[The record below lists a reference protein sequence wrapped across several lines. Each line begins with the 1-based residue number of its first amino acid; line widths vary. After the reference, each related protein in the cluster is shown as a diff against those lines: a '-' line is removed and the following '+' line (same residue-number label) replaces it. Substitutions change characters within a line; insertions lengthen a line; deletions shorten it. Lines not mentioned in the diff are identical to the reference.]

1 MRTKKVTV
9 LSYDKG
15 WKDDFAAIQK
25 ELVSAI
31 GELILGIEHVG
42 STSVE
47 GLSAK
52 PCIDIDVV
60 LPDYSVFDEAV
71 RRLAAIGYQYEGD
84 LGIPHRHAF
93 AYRDKPHLQT
103 HHLYL
108 CPQFSPELHR
118 HITFR
123 DYLRTHPE
131 AVKEYSAVKEEAAR
145 LFPDDIDRYIQH
157 KSPCIQKIYTLC
169 GLNGPAE
176 AKGGPTMKKIIAVNG
191 SPRTAWNTAQ
201 LIRKA
206 AEGAQSAGAEI
217 KVYDLYQLEP
227 FTGCVSCFGCKLQP
241 NLGKCVCR
249 DGLSQLLEDI
259 RTADGLILGSPNYLS
274 DITAGLRALYERL
287 VFQYITYK
295 KEPRS
300 YNDRLIPVLFVM
312 TSNASAEMYDR
323 IGYTAKLESYQSM
336 LGRLVGETKVLV
348 SADTLQVN
356 DYDRYDWTSFD
367 PEAKKRRR
375 ETVFPTELD
384 AAFELGKEMVLSPW
398 QK

>member
-108 CPQFSPELHR
+108 CPRFSPELHR

-145 LFPDDIDRYIQH
+145 LFPDDIDRYIQY

-176 AKGGPTMKKIIAVNG
+176 TKGGPTMKKIIAVNG
-191 SPRTAWNTAQ
+191 SPRT
-201 LIRKA
+201 
-206 AEGAQSAGAEI
+206 
-217 KVYDLYQLEP
+217 
-227 FTGCVSCFGCKLQP
+227 
-241 NLGKCVCR
+241 
-249 DGLSQLLEDI
+249 
-259 RTADGLILGSPNYLS
+259 
-274 DITAGLRALYERL
+274 
-287 VFQYITYK
+287 
-295 KEPRS
+295 
-300 YNDRLIPVLFVM
+300 
-312 TSNASAEMYDR
+312 
-323 IGYTAKLESYQSM
+323 
-336 LGRLVGETKVLV
+336 
-348 SADTLQVN
+348 
-356 DYDRYDWTSFD
+356 
-367 PEAKKRRR
+367 
-375 ETVFPTELD
+375 ELD
-384 AAFELGKEMVLSPW
+384 AAFKLGKEMVLSPW